1 MPAHI
6 LRQGE
11 LAAYNALRV
20 AQERQTGYGQKPG
33 SPAPSRRATFEE
45 DAIAAMTAL
54 GERRSDAEH
63 FLDRVKQGNAGLKTT
78 DALLREMLRL
88 RTVRG

>member
-1 MPAHI
+1 MAEQI
-6 LRQGE
+6 VAE
-11 LAAYNALRV
+11 LSGKLEKFA
-20 AQERQTGYGQKPG
+20 TGYGQKPG
-33 SPAPSRRATFEE
+33 TPAPSRRATYEE
-45 DAIAAMTAL
+45 DAIAALTAL